1 MPHRVGNGN
10 DRNTIF
16 RPPEMTDGCK
26 EAYPVPKE
34 LWFLCDLLTSLGLDQ
49 EHLFSHHGLK
59 HEILQGESQ
68 QIMIKFHY

>member
-1 MPHRVGNGN
+1 
-10 DRNTIF
+10 
-16 RPPEMTDGCK
+16 MTDGCK

-59 HEILQGESQ
+59 HEILQGEPQ
-68 QIMIKFHY
+68 ANNDQVAND

>member
-1 MPHRVGNGN
+1 
-10 DRNTIF
+10 
-16 RPPEMTDGCK
+16 MTDGCK

-59 HEILQGESQ
+59 HEILQGEPQ
-68 QIMIKFHY
+68 QIMIKLQTINRRSC